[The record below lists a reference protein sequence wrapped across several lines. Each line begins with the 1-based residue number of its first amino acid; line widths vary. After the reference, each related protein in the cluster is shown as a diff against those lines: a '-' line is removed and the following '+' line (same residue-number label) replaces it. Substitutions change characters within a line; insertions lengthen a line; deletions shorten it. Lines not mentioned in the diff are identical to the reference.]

1 MAGADRLAILN
12 KTKLALEE
20 AQEQFRATKFCTK
33 ESLADF
39 SNLFSSIDDHFEGLK
54 VVVLKKSLGVE
65 QVKQKLNAA
74 AAVVKEAQDLLKK
87 VKSLTG

>member
-1 MAGADRLAILN
+1 
-12 KTKLALEE
+12 
-20 AQEQFRATKFCTK
+20 
-33 ESLADF
+33 
-39 SNLFSSIDDHFEGLK
+39 LK

-87 VKSLTG
+87 VKALTG